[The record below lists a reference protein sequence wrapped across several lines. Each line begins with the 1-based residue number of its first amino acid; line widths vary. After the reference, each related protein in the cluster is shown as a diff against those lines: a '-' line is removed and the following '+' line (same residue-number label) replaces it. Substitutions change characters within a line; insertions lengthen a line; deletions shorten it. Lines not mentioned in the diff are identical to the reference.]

1 MRNRFAFCLQQVTL
15 YLREILNSIDFYKRI
30 FLHVTDTCITFPW
43 YKLTLTLYI
52 VFPLISAEA
61 QISATL

>member
-1 MRNRFAFCLQQVTL
+1 MRNSFAFCLLQVSL
-15 YLREILNSIDFYKRI
+15 YFREMLNSIDFYKRI
-30 FLHVTDTCITFPW
+30 FLHVTDTCIIFPL

-52 VFPLISAEA
+52 VFSLISAEA